1 MPFAGART
9 YISRKGAN
17 RRRFQM
23 KMLITAGALLAALA
37 SPAFAQTHRAQ
48 HPQAPAAPMVDNG
61 FTGDARGEIVWGGK
75 VRGQDPDWFI
85 RSQIARGLGNYGA
98 D

>member
-1 MPFAGART
+1 MPSAWARA

-23 KMLITAGALLAALA
+23 KKLITAGALLAALA

-85 RSQIARGLGNYGA
+85 RSQISRGLGNYGA